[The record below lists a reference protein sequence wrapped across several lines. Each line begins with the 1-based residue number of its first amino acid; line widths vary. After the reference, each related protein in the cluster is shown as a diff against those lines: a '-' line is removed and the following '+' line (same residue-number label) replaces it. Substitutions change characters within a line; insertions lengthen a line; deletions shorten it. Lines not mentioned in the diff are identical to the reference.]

1 MTAATKRI
9 YSWALYDWANSA
21 YATTVMAGFFPLFF
35 KAFYSAD
42 TDATISTAQL
52 GVANALSSIVVVLMA
67 PLLGAIADAG
77 GIRKR
82 FLLLFAF
89 LGILM
94 SAALAL
100 VGKGQW
106 ELAVA
111 VYVIGNIGF
120 MGSNIFYD
128 AFLPAV
134 TTPERYDRV
143 SGLGYALGYLGGGI
157 LFALNVAMVQMP
169 ASFGFADAAEAVKA
183 SFISVALWWALFALP
198 FMLWVKEPRRSRKM
212 GTVQLSVLG
221 YRRLVRTFK
230 KVKKLRGL
238 FLFLVAYWFYIDGV
252 DTVIRMAVDYGM
264 AIGFESGDL
273 IKALLLVQFLGF
285 PATILVAKL
294 AQMWET
300 KKAIYLTLGV
310 YVLITILAAFMR
322 NVNEFFILAAM
333 IALVQGG
340 IQAMSRSYYS
350 RMIPAE
356 YAAEFFGFYNFL
368 GKFAT
373 VLGPLLIG
381 AVAVTTESS
390 RAGIA
395 SVAVF
400 FVIGALLLRRVDE
413 KRVAEEVRE
422 ALSPRTDEEGSIKK

>member
-1 MTAATKRI
+1 MTTEQRRI
-9 YSWALYDWANSA
+9 YGWAMYDWANSA

-42 TDATISTAQL
+42 ADATISTAQL
-52 GVANALSSIVVVLMA
+52 GVANAVSSIVVVLMA

-82 FLLLFAF
+82 FMMLFAF

-94 SAALAL
+94 SASLAL

-106 ELAVA
+106 ELAAA
-111 VYVIGNIGF
+111 VYVLGNIGF

-128 AFLPAV
+128 AFLPSV
-134 TTPERYDRV
+134 TTEDKFDKV
-143 SGLGYALGYLGGGI
+143 SGLGYALGYLGGGL
-157 LFALNVAMVQMP
+157 LFALNVAMVQVP
-169 ASFGFADAAEAVKA
+169 EWFGMADKAFAVKA
-183 SFISVALWWALFALP
+183 SFVSVGLWWALFALP
-198 FMLWVKEPRRSRKM
+198 FVIWVKETRNKRQIGALR
-212 GTVQLSVLG
+212 LSVLG
-221 YRRLVRTFK
+221 YRRLLRTFTK
-230 KVKKLRGL
+230 IKHLRGL

-252 DTVIRMAVDYGM
+252 DTIIRMAVDYGM

-273 IKALLLVQFLGF
+273 IKALLMVQFIGF
-285 PATILVAKL
+285 PATIIVAKL
-294 AQMWET
+294 AQIWDT
-300 KKAIYLTLGV
+300 KKAIYLTLGI
-310 YVLITILAAFMR
+310 YVLIAVLAASMH
-322 NVNEFFILAAM
+322 NVNEFFLLAGM

-350 RMIPAE
+350 RMLPAE
-356 YAAEFFGFYNFL
+356 YSAEFFGFYNFL

-381 AVAVTTESS
+381 AVGLMTHSP

-395 SVAVF
+395 SVSVF
-400 FVIGALLLRRVDE
+400 FVIGAAILYFIDE
-413 KRVAEEVRE
+413 KRVAAEVR
-422 ALSPRTDEEGSIKK
+422 AAMKNGDNWR

>member
-1 MTAATKRI
+1 MTRESKRI
-9 YSWALYDWANSA
+9 YGWALYDWANSA

-42 TDATISTAQL
+42 TDATLSTAQL
-52 GVANALSSIVVVLMA
+52 GVANAVSSIIVVLLA

-106 ELAVA
+106 ELAA
-111 VYVIGNIGF
+111 FVYVLGNIGF

-128 AFLPAV
+128 AFLPSV
-134 TTPERYDRV
+134 TSEDRFDKV

-157 LFALNVAMVQMP
+157 LFALNVAMVQQP
-169 ASFGFADAAEAVKA
+169 EWFGLADAAAGVKA
-183 SFISVALWWALFALP
+183 SFISVALWWMLFALP
-198 FMLWVKEPRRSRKM
+198 FVLWVKEKRNTRKI
-212 GTVQLSVLG
+212 GTVTLTVLG
-221 YRRLVRTFK
+221 YRRLMRTFHK
-230 KVKKLRGL
+230 IKHLRGL

-252 DTVIRMAVDYGM
+252 DTIIRMAVDYGM
-264 AIGFESGDL
+264 AIGFEAGDL
-273 IKALLLVQFLGF
+273 IKALLLVQFIGF

-294 AQMWET
+294 AQMWDT
-300 KKAIYLTLGV
+300 KKAIYLTLGF
-310 YVLITILAAFMR
+310 YVLIAIMAAFMHD
-322 NVNEFFILAAM
+322 VSSFYLLAAM

-350 RMIPAE
+350 KMIPAE

-381 AVAVTTESS
+381 AVALATESS

-400 FVIGALLLRRVDE
+400 FVIGAVLLYMVDE
-413 KRVAEEVRE
+413 KAVAEEVRG
-422 ALSPRTDEEGSIKK
+422 AMR

>member
-1 MTAATKRI
+1 MSNESKRI
-9 YSWALYDWANSA
+9 YGWAMYDWANSA

-42 TDATISTAQL
+42 ADVTVSTAQL
-52 GVANALSSIVVVLMA
+52 GVANAVSSIVVVLMA

-94 SAALAL
+94 SASLAL
-100 VGKGQW
+100 VGKGEW
-106 ELAVA
+106 ELAA
-111 VYVIGNIGF
+111 MVYVLGNIGF

-128 AFLPAV
+128 AFLPSV
-134 TTPERYDRV
+134 TSEAKFDKV

-157 LFALNVAMVQMP
+157 LFALNVAMVQQP
-169 ASFGFADAAEAVKA
+169 AWFGFADSAEAVRV
-183 SFISVALWWALFALP
+183 SFVSVALWWAVFALP
-198 FMLWVKEPRRSRKM
+198 FVVWVKEKRNKRKI
-212 GTVQLSVLG
+212 GTVLLSVLG
-221 YRRLVRTFK
+221 YRRLLRTFRK
-230 KVKKLRGL
+230 IKHLRGL

-252 DTVIRMAVDYGM
+252 DTIIRMAVDYGM
-264 AIGFESGDL
+264 AIGFEAGDL
-273 IKALLLVQFLGF
+273 IKALLIVQFVGF

-294 AQMWET
+294 AQMWDT

-310 YVLITILAAFMR
+310 YVLIAVLAAFMHS
-322 NVNEFFILAAM
+322 VGEFYILAVM

-340 IQAMSRSYYS
+340 VQAMSRAYYS

-381 AVAVTTESS
+381 AVAVATHSS

-400 FVIGALLLRRVDE
+400 FVLGAVLLYFVDE
-413 KRVAEEVRE
+413 KAVAAEVRS
-422 ALSPRTDEEGSIKK
+422 AMQNGDNGVS

>member
-1 MTAATKRI
+1 MSNESKRI
-9 YSWALYDWANSA
+9 YGWAMYDWANSA

-42 TDATISTAQL
+42 ADVTVSTAQL
-52 GVANALSSIVVVLMA
+52 GVANAVSSIVVVLMA

-94 SAALAL
+94 SASLAL
-100 VGKGQW
+100 VGKGEW
-106 ELAVA
+106 ELAA
-111 VYVIGNIGF
+111 TVYVLGNIGF

-128 AFLPAV
+128 SFLPTI
-134 TTPERYDRV
+134 TTEERFDRV

-157 LFALNVAMVQMP
+157 LFALNVAMVQQP
-169 ASFGFADAAEAVKA
+169 GWFGFADSAEAVKA
-183 SFISVALWWALFALP
+183 SFLSVALWWAFFALP
-198 FMLWVKEPRRSRKM
+198 FVVWVKEKRNKRKI
-212 GTVQLSVLG
+212 GTVLLTVLG
-221 YRRLVRTFK
+221 YRRLLRTFRK
-230 KVKKLRGL
+230 IKHLRGL

-252 DTVIRMAVDYGM
+252 DTIIRMAVDYGM
-264 AIGFESGDL
+264 AIGFEAGDL
-273 IKALLLVQFLGF
+273 IKALLLVQFVGF

-294 AQMWET
+294 AQMWDT

-310 YVLITILAAFMR
+310 YALISVLAASMR
-322 NVNEFFILAAM
+322 SVGEFYLLAVM

-340 IQAMSRSYYS
+340 IQAMSRAYYS

-381 AVAVTTESS
+381 AVAVVTHSS

-400 FVIGALLLRRVDE
+400 FVIGAVLLYFVDE
-413 KRVAEEVRE
+413 KAVAAEVRG
-422 ALSPRTDEEGSIKK
+422 AMQNGDNGVS

>member
-1 MTAATKRI
+1 MSEEKRRI
-9 YSWALYDWANSA
+9 YGWALYDWANSA

-35 KAFYSAD
+35 KAYYSAD
-42 TDATISTAQL
+42 ADVTVSTAQL
-52 GVANALSSIVVVLMA
+52 GVANSVSSIVVVLMA

-94 SAALAL
+94 SASLAL
-100 VGKGQW
+100 VGKGEW
-106 ELAVA
+106 ELAA
-111 VYVIGNIGF
+111 MVYVLGNIGF

-128 AFLPAV
+128 AFLPSI
-134 TTPERYDRV
+134 TLEKHFDRV

-157 LFALNVAMVQMP
+157 LFALNVAMVQEP
-169 ASFGFADAAEAVKA
+169 GWFGFADKAVAVKA
-183 SFISVALWWALFALP
+183 AFVSVALWWALFSLP
-198 FMLWVKEPRRSRKM
+198 LVFWVKERHGTRR
-212 GTVQLSVLG
+212 LSAMRLGVLG
-221 YRRLVRTFK
+221 ARRLMRTFRK
-230 KVKKLRGL
+230 IKHLRGL

-252 DTVIRMAVDYGM
+252 DTIIRMAVDYGM
-264 AIGFESGDL
+264 AIGFKSGDL
-273 IKALLLVQFLGF
+273 IKALLLVQFVGF
-285 PATILVAKL
+285 PATILIAKL

-310 YVLITILAAFMR
+310 YVLITFLAAFMH
-322 NVNEFFILAAM
+322 NVGEFYLLAAM

-350 RMIPAE
+350 RMIPSE
-356 YAAEFFGFYNFL
+356 YSAEFFGFYNFL

-381 AVAVTTESS
+381 VVAVTTHSS

-395 SVAVF
+395 SVSVF
-400 FVIGALLLRRVDE
+400 FIVGAVLLYFIDE
-413 KRVAEEVRE
+413 KRVASEVRG
-422 ALSPRTDEEGSIKK
+422 AMCKD

>member
-1 MTAATKRI
+1 MSSERKRI
-9 YSWALYDWANSA
+9 YGWAMYDWANSA

-42 TDATISTAQL
+42 ADVTVSTAQL
-52 GVANALSSIVVVLMA
+52 GVANAASSIVVVLMA

-94 SAALAL
+94 SASLAL

-106 ELAVA
+106 ELAA
-111 VYVIGNIGF
+111 LVYVLGNIGF

-128 AFLPAV
+128 SFLPSV
-134 TTPERYDRV
+134 TTEAKFDKV
-143 SGLGYALGYLGGGI
+143 AGLGYALGYLGGGI
-157 LFALNVAMVQMP
+157 LFALNVAMVEQP
-169 ASFGFADAAEAVKA
+169 SWFGLPDKGVAVKA
-183 SFISVALWWALFALP
+183 AFVSVAVWWALFALP
-198 FMLWVKEPRRSRKM
+198 LLLWVKESRSKKQIGARKL
-212 GTVQLSVLG
+212 TVLG
-221 YRRLVRTFK
+221 YRRLMRTFR
-230 KVKKLRGL
+230 KVRHLRGL

-252 DTVIRMAVDYGM
+252 DTIIRMAVDYGM
-264 AIGFESGDL
+264 AIGFKSGDL
-273 IKALLLVQFLGF
+273 IKALLLVQFVGF
-285 PATILVAKL
+285 PATIVIAKL
-294 AQMWET
+294 AQMWDT

-310 YVLITILAAFMR
+310 YVLIAILAASMHS
-322 NVNEFFILAAM
+322 VDEFYMLAVM

-350 RMIPAE
+350 RMIPSE
-356 YAAEFFGFYNFL
+356 YSAEFFGFYNFL

-381 AVAVTTESS
+381 AVGLVTHSP

-395 SVAVF
+395 SVSVF
-400 FVIGALLLRRVDE
+400 FIIGAVILFFVNE
-413 KRVAEEVRE
+413 KAVAAEVRS
-422 ALSPRTDEEGSIKK
+422 AMKNGSAVH

>member
-1 MTAATKRI
+1 MTTESKKI
-9 YSWALYDWANSA
+9 YGWAMYDWANSA
-21 YATTVMAGFFPLFF
+21 YATTVMVAGFFPLFF
-35 KAFYSAD
+35 KEFYSANA
-42 TDATISTAQL
+42 DATVSTAQL
-52 GVANALSSIVVVLMA
+52 GVANAISSIIVVLLA

-82 FLLLFAF
+82 FLILFAF

-100 VGKGQW
+100 VGKGEW
-106 ELAVA
+106 ELAA
-111 VYVIGNIGF
+111 LVYVLGNIGF

-128 AFLPAV
+128 SFLPSV
-134 TTPERYDRV
+134 TSEERFDKV

-157 LFALNVAMVQMP
+157 LFALNVAMVQEP
-169 ASFGFADAAEAVKA
+169 AWFGLADAAAGVKA
-183 SFISVALWWALFALP
+183 SFVSVALWWALFALP
-198 FMLWVKEPRRSRKM
+198 FLLWVGEKRNTRKI
-212 GTVQLSVLG
+212 GTVTLSILG
-221 YRRLVRTFK
+221 YRRLMRTFRK
-230 KVKKLRGL
+230 IRHLKGL

-252 DTVIRMAVDYGM
+252 DTIIRMAVDYGM
-264 AIGFESGDL
+264 AIGFKPGDL
-273 IKALLLVQFLGF
+273 IKALLLVQFVGF

-294 AQMWET
+294 AQMWDT

-310 YVLITILAAFMR
+310 YALIAVLAAFMDE
-322 NVNEFFILAAM
+322 VGEFYLLAAM

-350 RMIPAE
+350 KMIPAE

-381 AVAVTTESS
+381 AVALTTHSS

-400 FVIGALLLRRVDE
+400 FILGAVLLAFVDE
-413 KRVAEEVRE
+413 KAVAREVRG
-422 ALSPRTDEEGSIKK
+422 AMR

>member
-1 MTAATKRI
+1 MTTEHKRI
-9 YSWALYDWANSA
+9 YGWAMYDWANSA

-42 TDATISTAQL
+42 ADATVSTAQL
-52 GVANALSSIVVVLMA
+52 GVANAVSSIVVVLMA
-67 PLLGAIADAG
+67 PLLGAIGDAG

-82 FLLLFAF
+82 FMLLFAF

-94 SAALAL
+94 SASLAL
-100 VGKGQW
+100 VGKGEW
-106 ELAVA
+106 ELAAA
-111 VYVIGNIGF
+111 VYVLGNIGF

-128 AFLPAV
+128 SFLPSV
-134 TTPERYDRV
+134 TTEEKFDKV
-143 SGLGYALGYLGGGI
+143 SGLGYALGYLGGGL
-157 LFALNVAMVQMP
+157 LFALNVAMVQQP
-169 ASFGFADAAEAVKA
+169 EWFGLADKAAAVKS
-183 SFISVALWWALFALP
+183 SFISVAVWWAFFALP
-198 FMLWVKEPRRSRKM
+198 FVLWVKETRNKRQIGAIR
-212 GTVQLSVLG
+212 LSVLG
-221 YRRLVRTFK
+221 YRRLLRTFK
-230 KVKKLRGL
+230 KIKHLRGL

-252 DTVIRMAVDYGM
+252 DTIIRMAVDYGM

-273 IKALLLVQFLGF
+273 IKALLLVQFVGF

-294 AQMWET
+294 AQMWDT

-310 YVLITILAAFMR
+310 YVLIAVLAASMHS
-322 NVNEFFILAAM
+322 VSEFFLLAGM

-356 YAAEFFGFYNFL
+356 YSAEFFGFYNFL

-381 AVAVTTESS
+381 AVGLITHSS

-395 SVAVF
+395 SVSVF
-400 FVIGALLLRRVDE
+400 FIIGAAMLYFIDE
-413 KRVAEEVRE
+413 KKVAAEVR
-422 ALSPRTDEEGSIKK
+422 AAMKNGDNWR

>member
-1 MTAATKRI
+1 MTNEAKRI
-9 YSWALYDWANSA
+9 YGWAMYDWANSA

-35 KAFYSAD
+35 KAFYSAEAD
-42 TDATISTAQL
+42 VTVSTAQL
-52 GVANALSSIVVVLMA
+52 GIANAVSSIVVVLMA

-82 FLLLFAF
+82 FLMLFAF

-94 SAALAL
+94 SASLAL

-106 ELAVA
+106 ELAA
-111 VYVIGNIGF
+111 MVYVLGNIGF

-128 AFLPAV
+128 SFLPSV
-134 TTPERYDRV
+134 TSEDKFDKV

-157 LFALNVAMVQMP
+157 LFTLNVAMVEQP
-169 ASFGFADAAEAVKA
+169 GWFGFEDKAVAVKA
-183 SFISVALWWALFALP
+183 SFVSVALWWALFALP
-198 FMLWVKEPRRSRKM
+198 FMLWVKEKRNKRKI
-212 GTVQLSVLG
+212 GTVVLSVLG
-221 YRRLVRTFK
+221 YRRLMRTFHK
-230 KVKKLRGL
+230 IKHLRGL

-252 DTVIRMAVDYGM
+252 DTIIRMAVDYGM
-264 AIGFESGDL
+264 AIGFEAGDL
-273 IKALLLVQFLGF
+273 IKALLLVQFVGF

-294 AQMWET
+294 AQMWDT

-310 YVLITILAAFMR
+310 YVLIAVLAASMHS
-322 NVNEFFILAAM
+322 VNEFYMLAVM

-356 YAAEFFGFYNFL
+356 YSAEFFGFYNFL

-381 AVAVTTESS
+381 AVAVATHSS

-400 FVIGALLLRRVDE
+400 FVIGALLLYFVDE
-413 KRVAEEVRE
+413 KAVAAEVRD
-422 ALSPRTDEEGSIKK
+422 AMKNGNGFS

>member
-1 MTAATKRI
+1 MSEEKRRI
-9 YSWALYDWANSA
+9 YGWALYDWANSA

-35 KAFYSAD
+35 KAYYSAD
-42 TDATISTAQL
+42 ADVTVSTAQL
-52 GVANALSSIVVVLMA
+52 GVANSVSSIVVVLMA

-89 LGILM
+89 LGMLM
-94 SAALAL
+94 SASLAL

-106 ELAVA
+106 ELAA
-111 VYVIGNIGF
+111 MVYVLGNIGF

-128 AFLPAV
+128 AFLPSI
-134 TTPERYDRV
+134 TSEKHFDRV

-157 LFALNVAMVQMP
+157 LFALNVAMVQEP
-169 ASFGFADAAEAVKA
+169 GWFGFADKAVAVKA
-183 SFISVALWWALFALP
+183 AFVSVALWWALFSLP
-198 FMLWVKEPRRSRKM
+198 LALWVKERR
-212 GTVQLSVLG
+212 GTRRLSAMRLSVLG
-221 YRRLVRTFK
+221 TRRLMRTFRK
-230 KVKKLRGL
+230 IKHLRGL

-252 DTVIRMAVDYGM
+252 DTIIRMAVDYGM
-264 AIGFESGDL
+264 AIGFKSGDL
-273 IKALLLVQFLGF
+273 IKALLLVQFIGF
-285 PATILVAKL
+285 PATILIAKL

-310 YVLITILAAFMR
+310 YVLITLMAASMH
-322 NVNEFFILAAM
+322 NVGEFYLLAAM

-350 RMIPAE
+350 RMIPSE
-356 YAAEFFGFYNFL
+356 YSAEFFGFYNFL

-381 AVAVTTESS
+381 VVAVTTHSS

-400 FVIGALLLRRVDE
+400 FIVGAVLLYFIDE
-413 KRVAEEVRE
+413 KRVASEVRG
-422 ALSPRTDEEGSIKK
+422 AMCKD

>member
-1 MTAATKRI
+1 MSNESKRI
-9 YSWALYDWANSA
+9 YGWAMYDWANSA

-42 TDATISTAQL
+42 TDVTVSTAQL
-52 GVANALSSIVVVLMA
+52 GVANAVSSIVVVLMA

-94 SAALAL
+94 SASLAL
-100 VGKGQW
+100 VGKGEW
-106 ELAVA
+106 ELAA
-111 VYVIGNIGF
+111 MIYVLGNIGF

-128 AFLPAV
+128 SFLPSV
-134 TTPERYDRV
+134 TSEAKFDKV

-157 LFALNVAMVQMP
+157 LFTLNVAMVQQP
-169 ASFGFADAAEAVKA
+169 AWFGFADSAEAVRV
-183 SFISVALWWALFALP
+183 SFVSVALWWAVFALP
-198 FMLWVKEPRRSRKM
+198 FVVWVKEKRNKRKI
-212 GTVQLSVLG
+212 GTVLLSVLG
-221 YRRLVRTFK
+221 YRRLMRTFRK
-230 KVKKLRGL
+230 IKHLRGL

-252 DTVIRMAVDYGM
+252 DTIIRMAVDYGM
-264 AIGFESGDL
+264 AIGFEAGDL
-273 IKALLLVQFLGF
+273 IKALLIVQFVGF

-294 AQMWET
+294 AQMWDT

-310 YVLITILAAFMR
+310 YVLIAVLAAFMHS
-322 NVNEFFILAAM
+322 VGEFYILAVM

-340 IQAMSRSYYS
+340 VQAMSRAYYS

-381 AVAVTTESS
+381 AVAVATHSS

-400 FVIGALLLRRVDE
+400 FVIGAVLLYFVDE
-413 KRVAEEVRE
+413 KAVAAEVRS
-422 ALSPRTDEEGSIKK
+422 AMQNGDNGVS

>member
-1 MTAATKRI
+1 MSAEKRRI
-9 YSWALYDWANSA
+9 YAWALYDWANSA

-42 TDATISTAQL
+42 TDVTVSTAQL
-52 GVANALSSIVVVLMA
+52 GLANALSSIVVVLMA

-94 SAALAL
+94 SASLAL

-106 ELAVA
+106 ELAAV
-111 VYVIGNIGF
+111 VYVLGNIGF

-128 AFLPAV
+128 SFLPSV
-134 TTPERYDRV
+134 TSEEKFDRV

-157 LFALNVAMVQMP
+157 LFTLNVAMVEQP
-169 ASFGFADAAEAVKA
+169 AWFGFADKAVAVKA
-183 SFISVALWWALFALP
+183 SFVSVALWWALFALP
-198 FMLWVKEPRRSRKM
+198 FILLVREKRNRRRI
-212 GTVQLSVLG
+212 GTVWLSVLG
-221 YRRLVRTFK
+221 YRRLLRTFR
-230 KVKKLRGL
+230 KVKHLKGL

-252 DTVIRMAVDYGM
+252 DTIIRMAVDYGM
-264 AIGFESGDL
+264 AIGFESSDL
-273 IKALLLVQFLGF
+273 IKALLLVQFVGF
-285 PATILVAKL
+285 PATIAVAKL
-294 AQMWET
+294 AQMWDT

-310 YVLITILAAFMR
+310 YVLISVLAASMR
-322 NVNEFFILAAM
+322 SVGEFYMLAVM

-340 IQAMSRSYYS
+340 IQAMSRAYYS
-350 RMIPAE
+350 RMIPPE

-381 AVAVTTESS
+381 AVGLMTHSS

-400 FVIGALLLRRVDE
+400 FVIGAWLLTKVDE
-413 KRVAEEVRE
+413 KKVAAEVRF
-422 ALSPRTDEEGSIKK
+422 ALHNGGEN

>member
-1 MTAATKRI
+1 MNTKAKRI
-9 YSWALYDWANSA
+9 YGWALYDWANSA

-35 KAFYSAD
+35 KAYYSAD
-42 TDATISTAQL
+42 ADVTVSTAQL
-52 GVANALSSIVVVLMA
+52 GVANAVSSIVVVLLA

-89 LGILM
+89 LGMLM
-94 SAALAL
+94 SASLAL

-106 ELAVA
+106 ELAA
-111 VYVIGNIGF
+111 MVYAIGNIGF

-128 AFLPAV
+128 AFLPSV
-134 TTPERYDRV
+134 TSEDKFDKV

-157 LFALNVAMVQMP
+157 LFALNVAMVQVP
-169 ASFGFADAAEAVKA
+169 DLFGFADKAVAIKA
-183 SFISVALWWALFALP
+183 SFVSVALWWALFTLP
-198 FMLWVKEPRRSRKM
+198 LILWVKERRNTRRIGSLK
-212 GTVQLSVLG
+212 LSLLG
-221 YRRLVRTFK
+221 YRRLMRTFRRIRH
-230 KVKKLRGL
+230 LRGL

-252 DTVIRMAVDYGM
+252 DTIIRMAVDYGM
-264 AIGFESGDL
+264 AIGFEPGDL
-273 IKALLLVQFLGF
+273 IKALLLVQFIGF
-285 PATILVAKL
+285 PATILVARL
-294 AQMWET
+294 ADRWET

-310 YVLITILAAFMR
+310 YVLITVLAAFMHD
-322 NVNEFFILAAM
+322 VGSFYLLATM

-356 YAAEFFGFYNFL
+356 YSAEFFGFYNFL

-381 AVAVTTESS
+381 AVAVSTHSS

-395 SVAVF
+395 SVAIF
-400 FVIGALLLRRVDE
+400 FVIGALLLYFVDE
-413 KRVAEEVRE
+413 QKVASDVRG
-422 ALSPRTDEEGSIKK
+422 AMRFR

>member
-1 MTAATKRI
+1 MKPLISEEKKRI
-9 YSWALYDWANSA
+9 YGWAMYDWANSA
-21 YATTVMAGFFPLFF
+21 YATTIMAGFFPLFF
-35 KAFYSAD
+35 KAYYSAD
-42 TDATISTAQL
+42 TDVTVSTAQL
-52 GVANALSSIVVVLMA
+52 GLANSVSSIIVVLLA

-106 ELAVA
+106 ELAA
-111 VYVIGNIGF
+111 LVYVLGNIGF

-128 AFLPAV
+128 SFLPSV
-134 TTPERYDRV
+134 TTEAKFDRV

-169 ASFGFADAAEAVKA
+169 DLFGLADKAAAIKA
-183 SFISVALWWALFALP
+183 SFVSVALWWMLFSIPLL
-198 FMLWVKEPRRSRKM
+198 LWVEERRGPRRLGVVK
-212 GTVQLSVLG
+212 LSTLG
-221 YRRLVRTFK
+221 YRRLIRTFRK
-230 KVKKLRGL
+230 IRHLRGL

-273 IKALLLVQFLGF
+273 IKALLIVQFIGF

-294 AQMWET
+294 AQMWDT

-310 YVLITILAAFMR
+310 YVLITILASSMHA
-322 NVNEFFILAAM
+322 VEEFYLLAAM

-356 YAAEFFGFYNFL
+356 YSAEFFGFYNFL

-381 AVAVTTESS
+381 VVAVMTHSS

-400 FVIGALLLRRVDE
+400 FVAGAVMLFFIDE
-413 KRVAEEVRE
+413 KKVAAEVRT
-422 ALSPRTDEEGSIKK
+422 AMRKQKSA

>member
-1 MTAATKRI
+1 VTAETKRV
-9 YSWALYDWANSA
+9 YGWALYDWANSA
-21 YATTVMAGFFPLFF
+21 YATTVMAGLFPLFF
-35 KAFYSAD
+35 KAYYSAD
-42 TDATISTAQL
+42 ADVTVSTAQL
-52 GVANALSSIVVVLMA
+52 GLANALSSIVVVLMA

-77 GIRKR
+77 GLRKR
-82 FLLLFAF
+82 FMLLFAF

-94 SAALAL
+94 SASLAL
-100 VGKGQW
+100 VGKGEW
-106 ELAVA
+106 ELAAA
-111 VYVIGNIGF
+111 VYVLGNIGF

-134 TTPERYDRV
+134 TTEDHYDRV

-157 LFALNVAMVQMP
+157 LFALNVVMVQQP
-169 ASFGFADAAEAVKA
+169 GWFGLADSAAGVKV
-183 SFISVALWWALFALP
+183 SFISVALWWTLFALP
-198 FMLWVKEPRRSRKM
+198 FLLWVKEKRNTRKM
-212 GTVQLSVLG
+212 GTVTISILG
-221 YRRLVRTFK
+221 YRRLMRTFRK
-230 KVKKLRGL
+230 IRHLRGL

-252 DTVIRMAVDYGM
+252 DTIIRMAVDYGM
-264 AIGFESGDL
+264 AIGFEASDL
-273 IKALLLVQFLGF
+273 ITALLLVQFIGF

-294 AQMWET
+294 AQLWDT

-310 YVLITILAAFMR
+310 YVLITLLAAFMQA
-322 NVNEFFILAAM
+322 VSEFYLLAAM

-356 YAAEFFGFYNFL
+356 YSAEFFGFYNFL

-381 AVAVTTESS
+381 AVALATHSS

-395 SVAVF
+395 SVALF
-400 FVIGALLLRRVDE
+400 FVIGAVLLYFIDE
-413 KRVAEEVRE
+413 KAVAAEVRG
-422 ALSPRTDEEGSIKK
+422 AMGKD